1 MLIITKVIVT
11 GTVIVIVIVVDFEIL
26 KVHEHVYDYGRD
38 Y

>member
-11 GTVIVIVIVVDFEIL
+11 GTGIVIVVDFEIL